1 MLNYSEEG
9 EIHIRINDFNKKN
22 KILLIVIVAIV
33 AIISYYFIFDRKEE
47 WLNNQ
52 EQNLEIK
59 EEIKTN
65 DQIENNSNEQ
75 QLEKNENIIVH
86 VSGAVNKEGIVE
98 LKNNSRIIDAIDKA
112 GGLKDEADITN
123 INLAYIIEDGM
134 KIHIPSKEEKESTI
148 IVESNI
154 DSGTV
159 GQSNEIKS
167 NNNKKLKINI
177 NTATKTDLETLPGIG
192 ESTALKI
199 IEYRKEKGKFKLI
212 EDIKQVNG
220 IGENKFNK
228 IKELITWVL
237 FWAIKSKM
245 ATVL

>member
-22 KILLIVIVAIV
+22 KILLMVIVAIV

-148 IVESNI
+148 IVESNT
-154 DSGTV
+154 DSEIVKQNNG
-159 GQSNEIKS
+159 IKS
-167 NNNKKLKINI
+167 DNNKKSKINI

-228 IKELITWVL
+228 IKELITV
-237 FWAIKSKM
+237 
-245 ATVL
+245 

>member
-22 KILLIVIVAIV
+22 EILLIVIVAIV
-33 AIISYYFIFDRKEE
+33 AIISYYFISDRKEE

-159 GQSNEIKS
+159 EQSNEIKS

-228 IKELITWVL
+228 IKELITV
-237 FWAIKSKM
+237 
-245 ATVL
+245 

>member
-33 AIISYYFIFDRKEE
+33 AIISYYFISDRKEE

-159 GQSNEIKS
+159 EQSNEIKS

-199 IEYRKEKGKFKLI
+199 IEYRKEKGTFKLI

-228 IKELITWVL
+228 IKELITV
-237 FWAIKSKM
+237 
-245 ATVL
+245 

>member
-1 MLNYSEEG
+1 MLNYSEKG

-22 KILLIVIVAIV
+22 KIILIVIVAIV

-159 GQSNEIKS
+159 KQSNEIES

-228 IKELITWVL
+228 IKELITV
-237 FWAIKSKM
+237 
-245 ATVL
+245 

>member
-9 EIHIRINDFNKKN
+9 EIHIRINNFNKKN

-33 AIISYYFIFDRKEE
+33 AISSYYFIFDRKEE

-159 GQSNEIKS
+159 EQSNEIKS

-199 IEYRKEKGKFKLI
+199 IEYRKEKGNFKLI

-228 IKELITWVL
+228 IKELITV
-237 FWAIKSKM
+237 
-245 ATVL
+245 

>member
-159 GQSNEIKS
+159 EQSNEIKS

-228 IKELITWVL
+228 TKELITV
-237 FWAIKSKM
+237 
-245 ATVL
+245 

>member
-52 EQNLEIK
+52 ERNLEIK

-159 GQSNEIKS
+159 EQSNEIKS

-199 IEYRKEKGKFKLI
+199 IEYRKKKGKFKLI

-228 IKELITWVL
+228 IKELITV
-237 FWAIKSKM
+237 
-245 ATVL
+245 

>member
-1 MLNYSEEG
+1 LLNYSEEG
-9 EIHIRINDFNKKN
+9 EIHIRINDINKKN

-159 GQSNEIKS
+159 EQSNEIKS

-228 IKELITWVL
+228 IKELITV
-237 FWAIKSKM
+237 
-245 ATVL
+245 

>member
-9 EIHIRINDFNKKN
+9 EIHIRINNFNKKN

-33 AIISYYFIFDRKEE
+33 EISSYYFIFDRKEE

-159 GQSNEIKS
+159 EQSNEIKS

-228 IKELITWVL
+228 IKELITV
-237 FWAIKSKM
+237 
-245 ATVL
+245 

>member
-1 MLNYSEEG
+1 MLNYSEKG

-22 KILLIVIVAIV
+22 KIILIVIVAIV

-159 GQSNEIKS
+159 EQSNEIKS

-192 ESTALKI
+192 ELTALKI

-228 IKELITWVL
+228 IKELITV
-237 FWAIKSKM
+237 
-245 ATVL
+245 

>member
-75 QLEKNENIIVH
+75 QLEKNENTIVH

-159 GQSNEIKS
+159 EQSNEIKS

-199 IEYRKEKGKFKLI
+199 IEYRKKKGKFKLI

-220 IGENKFNK
+220 IAENKFNK
-228 IKELITWVL
+228 IKELITV
-237 FWAIKSKM
+237 
-245 ATVL
+245 

>member
-75 QLEKNENIIVH
+75 QLEKNENTIVH

-159 GQSNEIKS
+159 EQSNEIKS

-199 IEYRKEKGKFKLI
+199 IEYRKKKGKFKLI

-228 IKELITWVL
+228 IKELITV
-237 FWAIKSKM
+237 
-245 ATVL
+245 

>member
-9 EIHIRINDFNKKN
+9 EIHIRINNFNKKN

-33 AIISYYFIFDRKEE
+33 AISSYYFIFDRKEE

-52 EQNLEIK
+52 EQNLKIK

-159 GQSNEIKS
+159 EQSNEIKS

-228 IKELITWVL
+228 IKELITV
-237 FWAIKSKM
+237 
-245 ATVL
+245 

>member
-9 EIHIRINDFNKKN
+9 EIHIRINNFNKKN

-33 AIISYYFIFDRKEE
+33 VIISYYFIFDRKEE

-159 GQSNEIKS
+159 EQSNEIKS

-199 IEYRKEKGKFKLI
+199 IEYRKKKGKFKLI

-228 IKELITWVL
+228 IKELITV
-237 FWAIKSKM
+237 
-245 ATVL
+245 

>member
-1 MLNYSEEG
+1 MLNYSEKG

-22 KILLIVIVAIV
+22 KIILIVIVAIV

-65 DQIENNSNEQ
+65 DRIENNSNEQ

-159 GQSNEIKS
+159 EQSNEIKS

-228 IKELITWVL
+228 IKELITV
-237 FWAIKSKM
+237 
-245 ATVL
+245 

>member
-75 QLEKNENIIVH
+75 QLEKNENTIVH

-159 GQSNEIKS
+159 EQSNEIKS

-177 NTATKTDLETLPGIG
+177 NTATKTDLEPLPGIG

-199 IEYRKEKGKFKLI
+199 IEYRKKKGKFKLI

-228 IKELITWVL
+228 IKELITV
-237 FWAIKSKM
+237 
-245 ATVL
+245 

>member
-9 EIHIRINDFNKKN
+9 EIHIRINDINKKN

-159 GQSNEIKS
+159 EQSNEIKS

-228 IKELITWVL
+228 IKELITV
-237 FWAIKSKM
+237 
-245 ATVL
+245 

>member
-22 KILLIVIVAIV
+22 KILLMVIVAIV

-148 IVESNI
+148 IVESNT
-154 DSGTV
+154 DSEIV
-159 GQSNEIKS
+159 KQNNWIKS
-167 NNNKKLKINI
+167 DNNKKSKINI

-228 IKELITWVL
+228 IKELITV
-237 FWAIKSKM
+237 
-245 ATVL
+245 

>member
-86 VSGAVNKEGIVE
+86 VSGAVNKEEIVE

-159 GQSNEIKS
+159 EQSNEIKS

-228 IKELITWVL
+228 IKELITV
-237 FWAIKSKM
+237 
-245 ATVL
+245 

>member
-1 MLNYSEEG
+1 M
-9 EIHIRINDFNKKN
+9 I
-22 KILLIVIVAIV
+22 LIVIVAIV
-33 AIISYYFIFDRKEE
+33 AIISYYFIFDKREE
-47 WLNNQ
+47 WSSNQ

-59 EEIKTN
+59 QEIEAN
-65 DQIENNSNEQ
+65 DQIESNSNEQ
-75 QLEKNENIIVH
+75 QIEKNENIIVH

-98 LKNNSRIIDAIDKA
+98 LKNNSRMIDAIDKA
-112 GGLKDEADITN
+112 GGLKDEADIRN

-148 IVESNI
+148 IAEGNT
-154 DSGTV
+154 DSEIV
-159 GQSNEIKS
+159 KQSNVIKS
-167 NNNKKLKINI
+167 DNNKKSKINI

-220 IGENKFNK
+220 IGDSKFNK
-228 IKELITWVL
+228 IKELITV
-237 FWAIKSKM
+237 
-245 ATVL
+245 

>member
-1 MLNYSEEG
+1 MLNYSEKG

-22 KILLIVIVAIV
+22 KIILIVIVAIV

-159 GQSNEIKS
+159 EQSNEIKS

-199 IEYRKEKGKFKLI
+199 IEYRKKKGKFKLI

-228 IKELITWVL
+228 IKELITV
-237 FWAIKSKM
+237 
-245 ATVL
+245 

>member
-9 EIHIRINDFNKKN
+9 EIHIRINNFNKKN

-75 QLEKNENIIVH
+75 QQKKNENIIVH

-159 GQSNEIKS
+159 EQSNEIKS

-228 IKELITWVL
+228 IKELITV
-237 FWAIKSKM
+237 
-245 ATVL
+245 

>member
-1 MLNYSEEG
+1 MLNYFEEG

-52 EQNLEIK
+52 KQNLEIK

-159 GQSNEIKS
+159 EQSNEIKS

-228 IKELITWVL
+228 IKELITV
-237 FWAIKSKM
+237 
-245 ATVL
+245 

>member
-1 MLNYSEEG
+1 LLNYSEKG

-22 KILLIVIVAIV
+22 KIILIVIVAIV

-159 GQSNEIKS
+159 EQSNEIKS

-228 IKELITWVL
+228 IKKLITV
-237 FWAIKSKM
+237 
-245 ATVL
+245 

>member
-52 EQNLEIK
+52 ERNLEIK

-228 IKELITWVL
+228 IKELITV
-237 FWAIKSKM
+237 
-245 ATVL
+245 

>member
-75 QLEKNENIIVH
+75 QLEKNENTIVH

-159 GQSNEIKS
+159 EQR
-167 NNNKKLKINI
+167 NNKKLKINI

-199 IEYRKEKGKFKLI
+199 IEYRKKKGKFKLI

-228 IKELITWVL
+228 IKELITV
-237 FWAIKSKM
+237 
-245 ATVL
+245 

>member
-75 QLEKNENIIVH
+75 QLEKTENIIVH

-228 IKELITWVL
+228 IKELITV
-237 FWAIKSKM
+237 
-245 ATVL
+245 

>member
-159 GQSNEIKS
+159 EQSNEIKS

-177 NTATKTDLETLPGIG
+177 NTATNTDLETLPGIG

-228 IKELITWVL
+228 IKELITV
-237 FWAIKSKM
+237 
-245 ATVL
+245 

>member
-75 QLEKNENIIVH
+75 QLEKNENTIVH
-86 VSGAVNKEGIVE
+86 VSGAVNKEGTVE

-159 GQSNEIKS
+159 EQSNEIKS

-199 IEYRKEKGKFKLI
+199 IEYRKKKGKFKLI

-228 IKELITWVL
+228 IKELITV
-237 FWAIKSKM
+237 
-245 ATVL
+245 

>member
-9 EIHIRINDFNKKN
+9 EIHIRINNFNKKN

-86 VSGAVNKEGIVE
+86 VSGAVNKEEIVE

-159 GQSNEIKS
+159 EQSNEIKS

-228 IKELITWVL
+228 IKELITV
-237 FWAIKSKM
+237 
-245 ATVL
+245 

>member
-159 GQSNEIKS
+159 EQSNEIKS

-199 IEYRKEKGKFKLI
+199 IEYRKKKGKFKLI

-228 IKELITWVL
+228 IKELITV
-237 FWAIKSKM
+237 
-245 ATVL
+245 

>member
-75 QLEKNENIIVH
+75 QLEKNENTIVH

-159 GQSNEIKS
+159 EQSNEIKS

-199 IEYRKEKGKFKLI
+199 IEYRKKKGKFKLI
-212 EDIKQVNG
+212 EDIKQVNS

-228 IKELITWVL
+228 IKELITV
-237 FWAIKSKM
+237 
-245 ATVL
+245 

>member
-9 EIHIRINDFNKKN
+9 EIHIRINDINKKN

-159 GQSNEIKS
+159 EQSNEIKS

-199 IEYRKEKGKFKLI
+199 IEYRKKKGKFKLI

-228 IKELITWVL
+228 IKELITV
-237 FWAIKSKM
+237 
-245 ATVL
+245 

>member
-154 DSGTV
+154 DFGTV

-228 IKELITWVL
+228 IKELITV
-237 FWAIKSKM
+237 
-245 ATVL
+245 

>member
-52 EQNLEIK
+52 EQNLKIK

-159 GQSNEIKS
+159 EQSNEIKS

-199 IEYRKEKGKFKLI
+199 IEYRKKKGKFKLI

-228 IKELITWVL
+228 IKELITV
-237 FWAIKSKM
+237 
-245 ATVL
+245 

>member
-1 MLNYSEEG
+1 MLNYFEEG
-9 EIHIRINDFNKKN
+9 EIHIRINNFNKKN

-47 WLNNQ
+47 WLSNQ

-98 LKNNSRIIDAIDKA
+98 LKNKSRIIDAIDKA

-154 DSGTV
+154 DSGIV
-159 GQSNEIKS
+159 KQSNEIKS
-167 NNNKKLKINI
+167 DNNKKLKINI

-228 IKELITWVL
+228 IKELITV
-237 FWAIKSKM
+237 
-245 ATVL
+245 

>member
-1 MLNYSEEG
+1 M
-9 EIHIRINDFNKKN
+9 
-22 KILLIVIVAIV
+22 VIVAIV

-159 GQSNEIKS
+159 EQSNEIKS

-199 IEYRKEKGKFKLI
+199 IEYRKKKGKFKLI

-228 IKELITWVL
+228 IKELITV
-237 FWAIKSKM
+237 
-245 ATVL
+245 